1 MNDMRTVA
9 YYQTRVTTLSG
20 RKDKANG
27 NIIKKLKRQ
36 IRALQNAGK
45 A

>member
-1 MNDMRTVA
+1 MKRTVA
-9 YYQTRVTTLSG
+9 YYETRINTLSG
-20 RKDKANG
+20 RKDRANG
-27 NIIKKLKRQ
+27 NIIRKLKRQ